1 MELQAN
7 VFQRKNNN
15 KAMTKSSLTETNDS
29 DAKISQMSF
38 LRTSSRKGI

>member
-1 MELQAN
+1 MELQA

-15 KAMTKSSLTETNDS
+15 KAMTKASLTETNDS
-29 DAKISQMSF
+29 DGKLSQMSF